1 MKGDWLKQS
10 SCIVPEQ
17 GSHACGG
24 HCLSLRKEYAI
35 DVRIIDYV
43 WHRRNSTDIKHASSK
58 QNIVKR
64 CEIFLLPNLSKSIQ
78 ISKESARNLC
88 MYSVTLGIR
97 NDAAIICGGDT
108 VESLLDSSRIP
119 TPSLAGVRSNL
130 SMVSSFGVVS
140 SPRSSWSFTTRL
152 REFMWANIWISVQQL
167 SQWGVWGLTCL
178 CSLPIVSPPIFP
190 LCWHPLQTYRS
201 RRPKFHQ
208 THLRSHPHVGSV
220 SGSLKLGGLPS
231 SQWEHGSHHH
241 WNKDRC
247 EAWPQQ
253 TEESSAV
260 LKILKTF
267 LAKSQHIASHST
279 KAVIQKSST
288 VFSQH
293 VVSRH
298 CLRRREGSLFGIYGH
313 HIGSD
318 SCFWLVATTIISA
331 AIAHLTHT
339 CPVYAAYGSSVRRA
353 PKETTTAPSVTIAG
367 VSYMSCALSAH
378 ASHGTKTGLAA
389 TLWGT
394 AHCWPS
400 SGRAWPKS
408 ATSTRMWVAVE
419 FCGFVASIVVASMRK
434 TTFGHRICSSSG
446 GAFPQ
451 LNKPNASKCWPFPA
465 FQEIQEISRKRLY
478 IPMRPM
484 RVYVY
489 PRYCNHLILPGSRGH
504 LKWNMMNNFH
514 RLHGWYRG
522 FVVTDLDR
530 PMSLILTSCLNF
542 FTLPTYSFL
551 LPMLCQAFEGC
562 CQRGSLRRFA
572 RRWIQ
577 QAACSELPQLSSWKV
592 EQLWLK
598 TWWFYNVSICI
609 NVLKCIIY
617 RHIRHIRSKEHDTT

>member
-1 MKGDWLKQS
+1 MV
-10 SCIVPEQ
+10 IP
-17 GSHACGG
+17 
-24 HCLSLRKEYAI
+24 LRVY
-35 DVRIIDYV
+35 Y
-43 WHRRNSTDIKHASSK
+43 
-58 QNIVKR
+58 
-64 CEIFLLPNLSKSIQ
+64 
-78 ISKESARNLC
+78 
-88 MYSVTLGIR
+88 
-97 NDAAIICGGDT
+97 
-108 VESLLDSSRIP
+108 SLLDSSRIP

-140 SPRSSWSFTTRL
+140 SPRSSWSFTTQ
-152 REFMWANIWISVQQL
+152 ISVQICPATLTMRRSGVDKPRDRRRRAFQDVMVHIYFSILL
-167 SQWGVWGLTCL
+167 S
-178 CSLPIVSPPIFP
+178 SSPIVSPPIFP

-220 SGSLKLGGLPS
+220 LGSLKLGGLPS

-260 LKILKTF
+260 LKTF

-293 VVSRH
+293 VVSQH

-339 CPVYAAYGSSVRRA
+339 CPVYAANGSSVRRA

-419 FCGFVASIVVASMRK
+419 FGVIRFVASICRIVRK
-434 TTFGHRICSSSG
+434 TCTFRHRICSSSG

-451 LNKPNASKCWPFPA
+451 LNKRNAGLSLLSKRFKRYQGNTSIYLCGLCGSMS
-465 FQEIQEISRKRLY
+465 IQGIVIISY
-478 IPMRPM
+478 
-484 RVYVY
+484 
-489 PRYCNHLILPGSRGH
+489 
-504 LKWNMMNNFH
+504 
-514 RLHGWYRG
+514 
-522 FVVTDLDR
+522 
-530 PMSLILTSCLNF
+530 
-542 FTLPTYSFL
+542 FL
-551 LPMLCQAFEGC
+551 
-562 CQRGSLRRFA
+562 
-572 RRWIQ
+572 
-577 QAACSELPQLSSWKV
+577 AAAVISNW
-592 EQLWLK
+592 
-598 TWWFYNVSICI
+598 TWWTTFIIFMDDTEVSLSQIWIGPC
-609 NVLKCIIY
+609 
-617 RHIRHIRSKEHDTT
+617 HSF

>member
-1 MKGDWLKQS
+1 
-10 SCIVPEQ
+10 
-17 GSHACGG
+17 
-24 HCLSLRKEYAI
+24 
-35 DVRIIDYV
+35 
-43 WHRRNSTDIKHASSK
+43 
-58 QNIVKR
+58 
-64 CEIFLLPNLSKSIQ
+64 
-78 ISKESARNLC
+78 
-88 MYSVTLGIR
+88 
-97 NDAAIICGGDT
+97 
-108 VESLLDSSRIP
+108 
-119 TPSLAGVRSNL
+119 
-130 SMVSSFGVVS
+130 
-140 SPRSSWSFTTRL
+140 
-152 REFMWANIWISVQQL
+152 MWANIWISVRICPATLTMRRSGVDKPRDRRRRAFQDVMVHIYFSILL
-167 SQWGVWGLTCL
+167 S
-178 CSLPIVSPPIFP
+178 SSPIVSLPIFP

-220 SGSLKLGGLPS
+220 LGSLKLGGLPS

-260 LKILKTF
+260 LKTF

-279 KAVIQKSST
+279 KAVIQKIST

-293 VVSRH
+293 VVSQH

-408 ATSTRMWVAVE
+408 ATSTRMRVAVE
-419 FCGFVASIVVASMRK
+419 FGVIRFVASIVAASMRK

-451 LNKPNASKCWPFPA
+451 LNKKTLSKCWPFPA
-465 FQEIQEISRKRLY
+465 FQEISRKHLY
-478 IPMRPM
+478 IPMR
-484 RVYVY
+484 VYAG
-489 PRYCNHLILPGSRGH
+489 L
-504 LKWNMMNNFH
+504 
-514 RLHGWYRG
+514 
-522 FVVTDLDR
+522 
-530 PMSLILTSCLNF
+530 CL
-542 FTLPTYSFL
+542 S
-551 LPMLCQAFEGC
+551 
-562 CQRGSLRRFA
+562 
-572 RRWIQ
+572 
-577 QAACSELPQLSSWKV
+577 KV
-592 EQLWLK
+592 L
-598 TWWFYNVSICI
+598 
-609 NVLKCIIY
+609 
-617 RHIRHIRSKEHDTT
+617 